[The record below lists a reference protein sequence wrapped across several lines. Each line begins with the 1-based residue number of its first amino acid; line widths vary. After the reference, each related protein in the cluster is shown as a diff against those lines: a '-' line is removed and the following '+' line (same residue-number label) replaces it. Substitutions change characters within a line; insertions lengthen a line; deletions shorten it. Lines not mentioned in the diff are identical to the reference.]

1 MITTKLRKASSPSD
15 ADAVTDGHDSFE
27 AYVLKKKRKKLW
39 WVVVPLIVIAS
50 VALVWAVWF
59 SSIFAIDQVRAVSTD
74 GGSLADA
81 QVAEVIRTAALIQ
94 GEPIAWVD
102 AGGAAQAV
110 ANLSWVD
117 SVEVRRG
124 WPNEVVIAVTPREA
138 VARVVVQGTN
148 FAVDTSGVVFDL
160 PTADAATLKGLPRVN
175 AEGDALVAAVQV
187 YQSLPESIRTKVA
200 AMDAASRD
208 GVELTLRSGST
219 VRWGSSDEPEFKSQ
233 VLEALLTRRAE
244 IYDVSAPELPTTT
257 NEKGPKKS

>member
-1 MITTKLRKASSPSD
+1 MIFTKFRKSGSQSEANE
-15 ADAVTDGHDSFE
+15 VTDGHDSFE

-39 WVVVPLIVIAS
+39 WIAVPLIGIVSAG
-50 VALVWAVWF
+50 LVWAVWF
-59 SSIFAIDQVRAVSTD
+59 SSIFAIDQVRAVTTD
-74 GGSLADA
+74 ASPLADA
-81 QVAEVIRTAALIQ
+81 QAAEVIRTAALIQ

-138 VARVVVQGTN
+138 VARVVVQETD
-148 FAVDTSGVVFDL
+148 FAVDSSGVVFNL
-160 PTADAATLKGLPRVN
+160 PAADAAALKGLPRVN
-175 AEGDALVAAVQV
+175 AEGGALVAAVQV

-200 AMDAASRD
+200 AMDATSRD